1 MGNLSN
7 YDRTVDQ
14 LNQAGMGYKGLQPY
28 YNNAAQAFEATNP
41 AYQQAAQAYQSQMPA
56 YQNAAAGYNR
66 SADFLNR
73 TAGHQAVAGQQAFNA
88 FGRHLNAGDVANNQY
103 VQDMNKQ
110 TAKDLATQFSEQLLP
125 AINQGGQK
133 VNALGGSR
141 HGLAQ
146 AVGMGKSQDAL
157 ARALT
162 ETNLGAYRT
171 GMGIEQNA
179 RNNVGTVQAGMAAP
193 GRTLAEAAKYRGIGA
208 DLLGK
213 GANAM
218 SQGAGMLTKGAQG
231 LQQGAGLRGQGVD
244 QLAMAGKM
252 FGNAAT
258 TGNQAAQIAMQ
269 TGQVPE
275 LYQDRVLRDAMERF
289 RYQYQEPYQRMN
301 MMTGLLG
308 FFNPLGTQYGAGA
321 SYGTGGG
328 IGPNPNYQSIPQAL
342 FGGAASGAALGGM
355 GASKGWWG

>member
-1 MGNLSN
+1 
-7 YDRTVDQ
+7 
-14 LNQAGMGYKGLQPY
+14 
-28 YNNAAQAFEATNP
+28 
-41 AYQQAAQAYQSQMPA
+41 
-56 YQNAAAGYNR
+56 
-66 SADFLNR
+66 
-73 TAGHQAVAGQQAFNA
+73 
-88 FGRHLNAGDVANNQY
+88 
-103 VQDMNKQ
+103 MNKQ
-110 TAKDLATQFSEQLLP
+110 TAKDLAAQFSEQLLP

-162 ETNLGAYRT
+162 ETNLGAYNT
-171 GMGIEQNA
+171 GMNIEQNA
-179 RNNVGTVQAGMAAP
+179 RNNVGTIQAAQAQP
-193 GRTLAEAAKYRGIGA
+193 GRTLAEAAGYRGTGS
-208 DLLGK
+208 DMLGM

-218 SQGAGMLTKGAQG
+218 AQGVGMREGGVNSLASGAGMRAQG
-231 LQQGAGLRGQGVD
+231 VDYLNQGANAMAQGVGYLGQGANMRGQGVNWMKTGAGLRNQAADAMGQGANWQTQGAQNQSIAAQ
-244 QLAMAGKM
+244 QLAQ
-252 FGNAAT
+252 AAQS
-258 TGNQAAQIAMQ
+258 GNQAALIAMQ

-275 LYQDRVLRDAMERF
+275 MYQDRVLRDAMERF
-289 RYQYQEPYQRMN
+289 RYQYQEPYQRLN

-308 FFNPLGTQYGAGA
+308 FMQPLGTQYGAGA